1 MEPTDQ
7 RLGSRPQLEGT
18 HSAEA
23 PPVLIGADIDTA
35 ALVNE
40 IKADVQRRAEQGLY
54 PPDLLTELRASSDP
68 VLAAALDV
76 RDASGFSTVVP
87 VTRPVRASLRYVAPS
102 VVLFK
107 RLTTKAL
114 GWYTRWMVEQ
124 THHFAT
130 ASAAATSAIAERL
143 ARHDEALARSRE
155 RQEALERRVEGLE
168 ARLADLE
175 PGRRPDRL

>member
-7 RLGSRPQLEGT
+7 RPAGRPQLEGT
-18 HSAEA
+18 QAVEA
-23 PPVLIGADIDTA
+23 PPVLIGADIDAT

-40 IKADVQRRAEQGLY
+40 IKGDVQRKAEQGLY
-54 PPDLLTELRASSDP
+54 PPDLLTELKAGSDP

-76 RDASGFSTVVP
+76 QDAAGLSTVVP

-107 RLTTKAL
+107 RLTTKGL
-114 GWYTRWMVEQ
+114 GWYTKWMVEQ
-124 THHFAT
+124 THHFTT

-143 ARHDEALARSRE
+143 ARHDEELARGSQRH
-155 RQEALERRVEGLE
+155 QALERRVESLE
-168 ARLADLE
+168 ARLAH
-175 PGRRPDRL
+175 PGSTDDTGG